1 MDKDAE
7 IKQLKMQLKQL
18 LNGYVSQGAILEAIE
33 IILDG
38 SEPSDFM
45 LSFPVVRKVFD
56 AMCAKKDCGPG
67 PW

>member
-7 IKQLKMQLKQL
+7 IRQLKMQLKQL
-18 LNGYVSQGAILEAIE
+18 LNNYVSQGAILEAIE

-45 LSFPVVRKVFD
+45 MSFPIVRKVFD
-56 AMCAKKDCGPG
+56 MTVQKIK
-67 PW
+67 